1 MVCTRHISYLNKKQ
15 AFVHSR
21 LGFIN
26 TGGSMENKT
35 GIRAENTNSSSKNL
49 LTHHVPGQWL
59 ILYSSFFAEWSLK
72 KKKFKKKNLK
82 KVQKNCFFFSTGCF
96 FERRKK
102 NLVLTLRGQTKV
114 YSFPESLYK
123 YIFSFCCIKK
133 RFA

>member
-1 MVCTRHISYLNKKQ
+1 MVCTRHISDLNKKQ

-35 GIRAENTNSSSKNL
+35 VIRAENTNSPSKNL

-72 KKKFKKKNLK
+72 KTPKNRYKKKIL
-82 KVQKNCFFFSTGCF
+82 FSTLCF

-102 NLVLTLRGQTKV
+102 NLVLSVIGQTKV
-114 YSFPESLYK
+114 YSFPETLYK
-123 YIFSFCCIKK
+123 CIF
-133 RFA
+133 